1 MCAGDICAQII
12 VSLFVLYGNEFKMDV
27 FLPVPYSALFKLRG
41 EIYIIVLFYFL
52 FGFTS
57 GAQVTHFTF
66 NDTLTHT
73 LKHAYSKHIL
83 LDTFKPF
90 EFLNLFDMYWPFIKP
105 KKNKKARY
113 KLSIM
118 SLKLEIVRHKRSS
131 YFFKLNDPLFL

>member
-1 MCAGDICAQII
+1 
-12 VSLFVLYGNEFKMDV
+12 MDV

-73 LKHAYSKHIL
+73 LKHAYS
-83 LDTFKPF
+83 
-90 EFLNLFDMYWPFIKP
+90 N
-105 KKNKKARY
+105 KNKKEIRKY
-113 KLSIM
+113 GNKLP
-118 SLKLEIVRHKRSS
+118 
-131 YFFKLNDPLFL
+131 Y